1 MTVIIGMQFSQAA
14 RCHGVCLYSHK
25 YVELVQI
32 SHFDLYFHL
41 IQYCTS
47 IYKDC
52 YNYVYILNDK
62 VQFIS

>member
-1 MTVIIGMQFSQAA
+1 MQFSQAA

-25 YVELVQI
+25 ELVQI
-32 SHFDLYFHL
+32 SLLVDFHL

-62 VQFIS
+62 VQLIS